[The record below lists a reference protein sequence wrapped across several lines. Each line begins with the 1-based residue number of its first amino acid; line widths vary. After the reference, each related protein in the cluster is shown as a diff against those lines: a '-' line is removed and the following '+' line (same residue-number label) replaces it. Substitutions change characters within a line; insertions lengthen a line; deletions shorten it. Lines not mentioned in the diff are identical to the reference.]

1 MVIGKGGGHVI
12 EEILVVIAI
21 VTGNRGGSVKSKVRL
36 LNTILSVSMTITA
49 CLLNQVRTIPTTF
62 LPLFYKGHFTFPSI
76 HPCETD
82 CAAFPL
88 GKGVALIVLPPGIS
102 DGICAPL

>member
-49 CLLNQVRTIPTTF
+49 CL
-62 LPLFYKGHFTFPSI
+62 
-76 HPCETD
+76 
-82 CAAFPL
+82 
-88 GKGVALIVLPPGIS
+88 
-102 DGICAPL
+102 